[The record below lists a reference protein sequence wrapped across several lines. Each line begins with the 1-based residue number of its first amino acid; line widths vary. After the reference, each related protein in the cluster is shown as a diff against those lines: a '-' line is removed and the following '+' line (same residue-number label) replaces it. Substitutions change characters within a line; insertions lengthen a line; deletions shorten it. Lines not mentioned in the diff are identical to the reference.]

1 MDILYILYSEI
12 YYEPLYKTYVN
23 ILTLNKEP
31 HGELKKYTKH
41 IRLLSPSTKEE
52 VINSAYCTY
61 ALSSNLISSN
71 LISSNL
77 ISSNLI
83 NTITLSNFMTLEQLD
98 DFTEFIINNNYIINN
113 TLTQHYK
120 EFSYNTR
127 KKLIYVFMLKI

>member
-41 IRLLSPSTKEE
+41 IRLISPSTKEE

-61 ALSSNLISSN
+61 AISS
-71 LISSNL
+71 S
-77 ISSNLI
+77 LI
-83 NTITLSNFMTLEQLD
+83 NSSLINSITLSNFMTLEQLD
-98 DFTEFIINNNYIINN
+98 EFTEFIINNNYIINN

-120 EFSYNTR
+120 EFFYNTR

>member
-52 VINSAYCTY
+52 VINSTYCTY
-61 ALSSNLISSN
+61 ALSTSLV
-71 LISSNL
+71 
-77 ISSNLI
+77 
-83 NTITLSNFMTLEQLD
+83 NTTTLSNFMTLEQLD
-98 DFTEFIINNNYIINN
+98 EFTEFIINNNYIINN

-120 EFSYNTR
+120 EFFYNTR

>member
-1 MDILYILYSEI
+1 MDIIYILYSEI

-41 IRLLSPSTKEE
+41 IRLISPSTKEE

-61 ALSSNLISSN
+61 ALSTS
-71 LISSNL
+71 
-77 ISSNLI
+77 LI
-83 NTITLSNFMTLEQLD
+83 NVTSLTNFMTLEQLD

-113 TLTQHYK
+113 TLTQQYK
-120 EFSYNTR
+120 EFFYNTR

>member
-1 MDILYILYSEI
+1 MNILYILYSEI

-41 IRLLSPSTKEE
+41 IRLTSPSTKEE

-61 ALSSNLISSN
+61 ALSSNLITSSN
-71 LISSNL
+71 S
-77 ISSNLI
+77 
-83 NTITLSNFMTLEQLD
+83 ITMSNFMTLEQLD
-98 DFTEFIINNNYIINN
+98 EFTEFIINNNYIINN
-113 TLTQHYK
+113 TLTQYYK
-120 EFSYNTR
+120 ESFNNTR